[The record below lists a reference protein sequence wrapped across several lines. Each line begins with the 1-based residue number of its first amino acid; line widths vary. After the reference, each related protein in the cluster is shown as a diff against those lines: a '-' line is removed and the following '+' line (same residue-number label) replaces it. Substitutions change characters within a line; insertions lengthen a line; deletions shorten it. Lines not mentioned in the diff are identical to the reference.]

1 MKTPNKPIRVV
12 LADDHEILLEGLREL
27 LNKTFNVVGC
37 ATGGRELVALAL
49 QHKPEIVVT
58 DINMPDLDGVHAV
71 QQIREAGLATR
82 AVFLTMLQDAKVAM
96 KAFRAGGFIAGYV
109 LKNSAGKELVTAI
122 EEVSAGRSY
131 ITPRITRDV
140 LREWCGTAEPLPEG
154 VTPRQTEVLRLIA
167 QGKTMKE
174 GASAL
179 NISTRTAEAHKYQMM
194 EHLGFRTTA
203 QLIRFAVQQGLLPVR
218 TSSALPGDLT
228 LPAGQA
234 KADGSRRFTARTET
248 QGSFL

>member
-58 DINMPDLDGVHAV
+58 DINMPDLDGV
-71 QQIREAGLATR
+71 ATR

-174 GASAL
+174 VASAL